1 MSRAL
6 AVWMIAAV
14 AIAPA
19 HSAAHASGR
28 VTAVA
33 ADRAESVSTDI
44 VTDLA
49 ATVASG
55 PSARTIV
62 VGPGGDHVALAA
74 AVQSARD
81 GDRIEVRGG
90 VHAGPLA
97 VEHAIDIVGFDR
109 PVIDGGG
116 EGTVVSVTAP
126 GASIR
131 GVLIRNSGSRGD
143 KEDAGIRAEARVT
156 VEDVILEDVLYGI
169 NLKAA
174 RGSVL
179 RGNTVRGR
187 DIHIARRGDAIRVWE
202 SHDSII
208 QDNVVEGAR
217 DVVIWYSER
226 LKITGNT
233 VRDGRYG
240 LHYMYSHQSV
250 IEDNRLEGNSV
261 GAFMMYST
269 GLSIRRNVFAANHG
283 SSGYGLA
290 LKDSDEVVTSDNV
303 MAGNRVGLYLDNSP
317 SRQGEHN
324 TVERNTIAWNDVG
337 VLLQPSVA
345 RNDFSENGFVEN
357 GQQVAL
363 TGGGSAD
370 GNSWSTAGVG
380 NHWSNYAGLDADGD
394 GIGDRPHVE
403 VALFDEMVER
413 YPLLRLFIH
422 SPAANA
428 LDLAARAFPVFR
440 PPPTL
445 TDEAPLVSAPPASV
459 VAPVPSGSGL
469 AGLSALL
476 ITAAV
481 GVIGWGLGA
490 GGFDARLAAGFRR
503 VSTGARWT
511 STNTPMGGRS

>member
-1 MSRAL
+1 MSGAAGLLVLTLAL
-6 AVWMIAAV
+6 ACRVIEIGPDAA
-14 AIAPA
+14 P
-19 HSAAHASGR
+19 
-28 VTAVA
+28 
-33 ADRAESVSTDI
+33 D
-44 VTDLA
+44 
-49 ATVASG
+49 
-55 PSARTIV
+55 
-62 VGPGGDHVALAA
+62 ALASA
-74 AVQSARD
+74 LRSARD
-81 GDRIEVRGG
+81 CDRYEITGG
-90 VHAGPLA
+90 THLGPLVVDAA
-97 VEHAIDIVGFDR
+97 VEIQGIDR

-116 EGTVVSVTAP
+116 EGTVVVITAP

-131 GVLIRNSGSRGD
+131 GLTVVGSGDRAD
-143 KEDAGIRAEARVT
+143 RVDAGITAQAPVT
-156 VEDVILEDVLYGI
+156 IEDVIVEDVLYGI
-169 NLKAA
+169 NLEAA
-174 RGSVL
+174 PNSIVRD
-179 RGNTVRGR
+179 NIVRGR
-187 DIHIARRGDAIRVWE
+187 EVHIARRGDAIRVWE
-202 SHDSII
+202 SHDSVIEG
-208 QDNVVEGAR
+208 NLVEDTR
-217 DVVIWYSER
+217 DVVIWYSQR
-226 LKITGNT
+226 MRIAGNT
-233 VRDGRYG
+233 IRDGRYG

-290 LKDSDEVVTSDNV
+290 LKDSDEVVISDNI

-324 TVERNTIAWNDVG
+324 TVERNTIAWNDIG
-337 VLLQPSVA
+337 VLLQPSVK

-370 GNSWSTAGVG
+370 GNSWSTAGIG

-403 VALFDEMVER
+403 VALFDEMLAR

-445 TDEAPLVSAPPASV
+445 TDEAPLVSAPPASI
-459 VAPVPSGSGL
+459 VAPADSGGGL

-476 ITAAV
+476 ITAAAC
-481 GVIGWGLGA
+481 VIGWGLGA
-490 GGFDARLAAGFRR
+490 PA
-503 VSTGARWT
+503 
-511 STNTPMGGRS
+511 GGRS